1 MTRLHLIRHGESNW
15 NAEGR
20 IQGQAESVLT
30 DLGRQQAQQLGAELQ
45 GLGIGKVFCSSS
57 LRTRQTAAILF
68 ADRADTIAYLD
79 DLREINLTPWEGRL
93 YREIEVL
100 HPELLHSFRNLPEQ
114 FKLAGAETFAELQ
127 ARGLAAVTAITT
139 ACRGEEIAIVSHGA
153 LIRALLCHYEGRP
166 LSALWAPPR
175 MHNCAHSIV
184 EFDRADVPKVIQ
196 YAGLRDWR

>member
-45 GLGIGKVFCSSS
+45 ALRIGRVFCSSS

-68 ADRADTIAYLD
+68 AEVADTITYLD
-79 DLREINLTPWEGRL
+79 ELREINLTPWEGRL
-93 YREIEVL
+93 YREIEAL
-100 HPELLHSFRNLPEQ
+100 HPELLHCFRNLPEQ
-114 FKLAGAETFAELQ
+114 FKLEGAETFAELQ
-127 ARGLAAVTAITT
+127 ARGLAALTAIVA

-153 LIRALLCHYEGRP
+153 LIRAVLCHYEGRP
-166 LSALWAPPR
+166 LSALWEPPR
-175 MHNCAHSIV
+175 LHNCAHSIV
-184 EFDRADVPKVIQ
+184 ELDGAGVPKVIQ